1 MSLSETIH
9 KERYAQHGEETW
21 QDTSLRVAKSIAKAE
36 KDCDYS
42 KWEEEFN
49 NALLSFD
56 FIPGGRILANAGKP
70 KPFMMNC
77 FVVDTEDSRESIGE
91 MLKDILIISGTGGG
105 VGISFSKL
113 RPKGVEISTNGGFSS
128 GPISFMECADMLAST
143 IKTGGGRRA
152 ALLLGLSVYH
162 PDIMEFLHY
171 KLDLKKL
178 NNANISVEVDNK
190 FIQAVKDDATW
201 DLVWAGKVHKT
212 IKAKDLWDKMVENSW
227 KSGEPGILNM
237 GYMKQMS
244 NSEFFAPVVIT
255 NPCLSGETSIAVADG
270 RGNISI
276 RQLAE
281 EGKDVPVYCRDG
293 KGKIIIKLMR
303 NPRITGHEDT
313 YKITLDDGSEFKVTG
328 NHKFLTKEGVYKE
341 VQDISIGESLEISY
355 KMEASIKDVFPKANS
370 KSQNYIWLRNAS
382 GRIKSEHRLI
392 YEFVDGTV
400 IPKHHVIH
408 HKDYNAKNNRINNLL
423 CLSRQDHDKLHRQDK
438 LGKNNPVFKILNS
451 DRREG
456 YLKKLSKASTGILN
470 GNAKKTITNK
480 DIIDFTKNLMIKFG
494 YKISI
499 KTYQKYAKQSGIPL
513 TFTVWRKQELGSL
526 PTFLENIAKDCNMLN
541 IDPRMAQTLQNME
554 IMGYAP
560 IIKNNSVQ
568 VNRICEICGDEF
580 YVHHSHR
587 EQGMCSETCKM
598 IYLQRYRTE
607 VTKSIQN
614 TFKNKL
620 EITKNEQLKVY
631 NNLKFNICRTP
642 LKKEWE
648 QACRDS
654 ELPFRV
660 GTKNGFKTYTELQ
673 QDAQYFNHK
682 VVSIKHI
689 GKETVYNG
697 TVDTVHNFYIVGKD
711 SVSKFGKT
719 QQVLLN
725 NLQCGEVPLSPYES
739 CCLGSVNVSNF
750 VKEKNLDRKRFEKAI
765 EVGIRFLDNV
775 LTLNE
780 YPLGKIQSNVTAGRR
795 IGLGLMGLHY
805 AMLKLGIKYSSEEG
819 VSFTEKVYEILR
831 NHSYWVSSEIA
842 KERGSFPKFNPETY
856 LKNNFVKTLPTKI
869 RDKIRED
876 GMRNVCVNSQ
886 APTGT
891 SSILANVSSGIE
903 PIFSPVYERTF
914 WSQENKEAVQKK
926 EIVADELFT
935 KWIEEGRDISHFEGS
950 HDISPEWHLL
960 IQEAAQ
966 RYVDNALSK
975 TINIPEDYPMED
987 LSELLLKYVSNLK
1000 GVTVYR
1006 DGSRGDSPLKPLDS
1020 EKYFKRRNEEASDIG
1035 KMADCATGTCE
1046 I

>member
-1 MSLSETIH
+1 MPLSETIH
-9 KERYAQHGEETW
+9 KERYAQHGEEVW
-21 QDTSLRVAKSIAKAE
+21 ADTAKRVAKSIAKAE
-36 KDCDYS
+36 KDCDYD

-178 NNANISVEVDNK
+178 NNANISVEIDNK
-190 FIQAVKDDATW
+190 FIQAVKDNADW
-201 DLVWAGKVHKT
+201 DLVWAGKVHKI
-212 IKAKDLWDKMVENSW
+212 IKAKELWDKMVENSW
-227 KSGEPGILNM
+227 RSGEPGILNM

-255 NPCLSGETSIAVADG
+255 NPCQPETALFLTNNRGIQQLKNIKIGDIIWTGKQWSKLVNKWATGIKAVYRYTTSNGYFTECTENHRIVENGIKKEIKDAEKIDYALGGIAFDGIELSEDFAILAGLIQGDGSMQKNGGVSSYLNVGEKDQEHRHYIEKYIDKEIPKTATNTLWKIKHSFSDLYLEYAPLPERSIPEFWLGVNSKTMCAFLKGLYSANGSVIKSVQRITLKSTNKKLIQTVQIMLSSVGIKSYYTTNKTKEIKWSNGVYRSKESYDL
-270 RGNISI
+270 NISSD
-276 RQLAE
+276 RL
-281 EGKDVPVYCRDG
+281 KF
-293 KGKIIIKLMR
+293 KKL
-303 NPRITGHEDT
+303 
-313 YKITLDDGSEFKVTG
+313 
-328 NHKFLTKEGVYKE
+328 
-341 VQDISIGESLEISY
+341 IGFTQQY
-355 KMEASIKDVFPKANS
+355 KME
-370 KSQNYIWLRNAS
+370 
-382 GRIKSEHRLI
+382 
-392 YEFVDGTV
+392 
-400 IPKHHVIH
+400 
-408 HKDYNAKNNRINNLL
+408 
-423 CLSRQDHDKLHRQDK
+423 
-438 LGKNNPVFKILNS
+438 
-451 DRREG
+451 
-456 YLKKLSKASTGILN
+456 
-470 GNAKKTITNK
+470 
-480 DIIDFTKNLMIKFG
+480 
-494 YKISI
+494 
-499 KTYQKYAKQSGIPL
+499 
-513 TFTVWRKQELGSL
+513 
-526 PTFLENIAKDCNMLN
+526 N
-541 IDPRMAQTLQNME
+541 IDDN
-554 IMGYAP
+554 P
-560 IIKNNSVQ
+560 IIKNN
-568 VNRICEICGDEF
+568 RISTDIINKEF
-580 YVHHSHR
+580 L
-587 EQGMCSETCKM
+587 GNM
-598 IYLQRYRTE
+598 E
-607 VTKSIQN
+607 VFDYTVEAEEHTIWQN
-614 TFKNKL
+614 
-620 EITKNEQLKVY
+620 
-631 NNLKFNICRTP
+631 
-642 LKKEWE
+642 
-648 QACRDS
+648 
-654 ELPFRV
+654 
-660 GTKNGFKTYTELQ
+660 G
-673 QDAQYFNHK
+673 
-682 VVSIKHI
+682 
-689 GKETVYNG
+689 
-697 TVDTVHNFYIVGKD
+697 
-711 SVSKFGKT
+711 
-719 QQVLLN
+719 LLLSN
-725 NLQCGEVPLSPYES
+725 CGEVPLSPFES

-780 YPLGKIQSNVTAGRR
+780 YPLGKIHSNVTAGRR
-795 IGLGLMGLHY
+795 IGLGIMGLHY
-805 AMLKLGIKYSSEEG
+805 AMLKLGIRYSSEEG

-842 KERGSFPKFNPETY
+842 KERGSFPKFNPEMY

-914 WSQENKEAVQKK
+914 WSQEGKETVQKK

-935 KWIEEGRDISHFEGS
+935 KWIEEGKDISHFEGS

-975 TINIPEDYPMED
+975 TINIPEDYPMGD
-987 LSELLLKYVSNLK
+987 LSELLLKYIPNLK

-1006 DGSRGDSPLKPLDS
+1006 DGSRGNSPLKPLDS
-1020 EKYFKRRNEEASDIG
+1020 EKYFKKRNEEASDIG
-1035 KMADCATGTCE
+1035 KMVDCATGTCE